1 MRRLISRSLHVS
13 DRPNR
18 RSRRRGLLLGLCA
31 ILLAPVLSQAQ
42 QLDESCT
49 VSVLNRIAN
58 VQPDG
63 TWTLPNIPS
72 NMGQIR
78 ARATCLVAG
87 VTSSGQSPFFT
98 VEQVGVTRVPSIV
111 FDDASPVP
119 ESLAL
124 TSNLTQL
131 LSDGATAQLIVTATY
146 PDESTR
152 DVTASSEGTTYTV
165 SNPAIAGVS
174 PEGVVTA
181 AASGT
186 VIVSASNEL
195 VLSSIWITVSLGGD
209 SDGDGLP
216 DDYEVAVGLNPN
228 NPIDAL
234 EDPDGDNLT
243 SLDEFGHGTD
253 PFDPDTDGDGIDD
266 DEELVPGEDGF
277 VTDPTLPDSDG
288 DGIPDGIEIQIG
300 CDPSSGGCPNLADAL
315 LSVDLAPDNA
325 VITFNTIEVEAT
337 RQFTLTGTLLDG
349 STLDLT
355 SSSFGTAF
363 VSSDPSVAGIA
374 VTDGEVFAITDG
386 ATIIHASVAGFS
398 DEASVTV
405 VTFAPQALGFYQ
417 FPGSTS
423 ANGVDVDGSAAFVA
437 AGNGGLFVLDVGTP
451 GTPTFVTSLA
461 TPGNANDVVVSSG
474 LALVADGAAGL
485 QLVDVLDP
493 AQPVLLGL
501 LDTTDAHDVAVAG
514 AMAYVADGTSG
525 LRVVNIDDVDN
536 PILLGTADT
545 PGTAKGVAIDSVRQ
559 LAVVADG
566 STGLQVIDIANP
578 SAPSVIASYNTP
590 GNARDVELKGTVAY
604 VADYT
609 GGLQAIDLS
618 DPEAPFLQKSIGDN
632 YLTDFAVTGDW
643 GFGADVFRPNAVPIF
658 DVRTPDD
665 PIFRALINFFPL
677 GDHNGTGV
685 DADSLYLYMTG
696 STSISENA
704 STGSTRLYVGQYRFI
719 DDNEGIAPTV
729 SILSPVDGD
738 EVVGGSV
745 VAVEVAA
752 DDDIGVAGV
761 TLLADGEIVATD
773 TGAPYVFD
781 LPIPL
786 DADSVEIQATAID
799 FGDNAVMSELVLL
812 NIIPDPPPTVAIVE
826 PVTGSDLVEGETR
839 TIEVEVTDNAVV
851 PQVAF
856 SVDGVPTFVD
866 VTPPFEFD
874 LLVSVP
880 PGTPIEVSAE
890 ATDSVGNTSVDTAT
904 YGVIDDPLTTVVGI
918 VVDSELTP
926 IEGAS
931 ATTNGGLTAV
941 SAADGS
947 FTIPNVSTILGE
959 IVVTGL
965 FEPPAD
971 QALQGNSSPL
981 PAVRG
986 GVTDVGA
993 LMLIGRSNRVLI
1005 ISNNDSDSRHVVA
1018 QLAPLLPDQ
1027 SLEIFNFRYG
1037 TPTAEF
1043 LAEFDVVL
1051 LSENGSSG
1059 GTNIGNAL
1067 FDYLHAGGNVVIS
1080 VFYWQDNFGALET
1093 IDPFADAGSVYSA
1106 GSLDPASIVPHP
1118 MTEGLTAI
1126 YSASYRGGVSA
1137 RPETTVV
1144 ANWNDG
1150 DPMIGY
1156 RTMDGGERFVA
1167 VSAFPAS
1174 SKYTTVTGDFN
1185 RMFANAIRWA
1195 GQY

>member
-1 MRRLISRSLHVS
+1 MRRLIARSLHVS
-13 DRPNR
+13 DRAKR

-31 ILLAPVLSQAQ
+31 ILMAPVLSQAQ

-78 ARATCLVAG
+78 ARATCLVGG
-87 VTSSGQSPFFT
+87 VTSSGQSAFFT
-98 VEQVGVTRVPSIV
+98 VEQVGVTRVPEIV

-119 ESLAL
+119 ESLAITADL
-124 TSNLTQL
+124 PLL
-131 LSDGATAQLIVTATY
+131 LSDGATAQLSVIATY
-146 PDESTR
+146 PDDSTS
-152 DVTASSEGTTYTV
+152 DVTASSEGTTYTI
-165 SNPAIAGVS
+165 SNSAIATVS
-174 PEGVVTA
+174 PDGVVTA

-216 DDYEVAVGLNPN
+216 DDYEVDLGLNPN

-243 SLDEFGHGTD
+243 TLDEFGQGTD

-277 VTDPTLPDSDG
+277 VTDPTLSDSDG

-300 CDPSSGGCPNLADAL
+300 CDPTSGGCPNLGDAL
-315 LSVDLAPDNA
+315 LSVSLTPENA

-337 RQFTLTGTLLDG
+337 RQLTLTGTLLDG
-349 STLDLT
+349 STVDLT
-355 SSSFGTAF
+355 SSSYGTVF
-363 VSSDPSVAGIA
+363 VSSDPTVAGIA

-398 DEASVTV
+398 DESSVTV

-417 FPGSTS
+417 FPSSTS
-423 ANGVDVDGSAAFVA
+423 ANGVDVDGSAAYVA
-437 AGNGGLFVLDVGTP
+437 AGNGGLYVLDVTDP

-474 LALVADGAAGL
+474 LALIADGTAGL

-493 AQPVLLGL
+493 TQPALLGL
-501 LDTTDAHDVAVAG
+501 LDTTDAHDVAVVG
-514 AMAYVADGTSG
+514 ATAYVADGTSG
-525 LRVVNIDDVDN
+525 LRIVNIDDVDA
-536 PILLGTADT
+536 PTLLGTADT
-545 PGTAKGVAIDSVRQ
+545 PGTAKGVAVDPVRQ
-559 LAVVADG
+559 LAVIADG
-566 STGLQVIDIANP
+566 STGLQVIDIADP
-578 SAPSVIASYNTP
+578 SAPLVIGSYNTP
-590 GNARDVELKGTVAY
+590 GNARDVELKGTIAY

-609 GGLQAIDLS
+609 GGLQAVDLS

-643 GFGADVFRPNAVPIF
+643 SFGADVFRPNAVPIF

-704 STGSTRLYVGQYRFI
+704 STGSTRLYVGQYRFV
-719 DDNEGIAPTV
+719 DDTLGVPPTV
-729 SILSPVDGD
+729 SIVSPADGD
-738 EVVGGSV
+738 EVVEGSV
-745 VAVEVAA
+745 IAVEVAA

-761 TLLADGEIVATD
+761 TLFADGEIIGTD

-786 DADSVEIQATAID
+786 DADLMEIQATAID
-799 FGDNAVMSELVLL
+799 FGDNAVMSELVVLG
-812 NIIPDPPPTVAIVE
+812 IIPDPPPTVSIVE
-826 PVTGSDLVEGETR
+826 PPTGSDLIEGETR

-851 PQVAF
+851 AQVAF
-856 SVDGVPTFVD
+856 SVDGVPTWVD
-866 VTPPFEFD
+866 STAPFELE
-874 LLVSVP
+874 LLVSVL
-880 PGTPIEVSAE
+880 PGSSIEVSAE
-890 ATDSVGNTSVDTAT
+890 ATDSVGNTAVDTAT
-904 YGVIDDPLTTVVGI
+904 YGVIADPLTTVVG
-918 VVDSELTP
+918 VVIDDELNP

-931 ATTNGGLTAV
+931 LTKNGGLTAV

-959 IVVTGL
+959 IVVTGI

-971 QALQGNSSPL
+971 QALQGSSPPL
-981 PAVRG
+981 QAIRG
-986 GVTDVGA
+986 GVTDVGD
-993 LMLIGRSNRVLI
+993 LTLVGRSNRVLI
-1005 ISNNDSDSRHVVA
+1005 ISNNDTDSNHVVA

-1027 SLEIFNFRYG
+1027 TLEIYNFRTP

-1043 LAEFDVVL
+1043 LAQFDVVL
-1051 LSENGSSG
+1051 LSENGSSN

-1067 FDYLHAGGNVVIS
+1067 FDYLQAGGNVVIS
-1080 VFYWQDNFGALET
+1080 VFYWQDRWGALQT
-1093 IDPFADAGSVYSA
+1093 IDPFANAGSVYSA
-1106 GSLDPASIVPHP
+1106 GSLDPASVVPHP

-1126 YSASYRGGVSA
+1126 YSGNYRGGVSA

-1150 DPMIGY
+1150 DPMIGF
-1156 RTMDGGERFVA
+1156 RTFDGGQRFVA
-1167 VSAFPAS
+1167 VSAFPAAS
-1174 SKYTTVTGDFN
+1174 RYTAVTGDFN